1 MRLCAATAGA
11 GEKRRTFP
19 AEAGAADA
27 RSSAMTSPR
36 RRPKA
41 TLAGDAGDL
50 SRCASSLLAGAGIA
64 VVADPDAVVVL
75 LLSSPAARRVD
86 AVAALVAE
94 RPGARLVVAMPD
106 DARTASLRGALR
118 AGAHGIV
125 LDGELD
131 RTLVPAVV
139 SVASGQLS
147 APLALQR
154 QLAPAPLSFRERQI
168 LALVTEGNTNRQ
180 IADRLVVAESTVKT
194 HLSSAFEK
202 LEVRSRAEAA
212 ALFLDPDEGYA
223 HTVPELRLAS

>member
-1 MRLCAATAGA
+1 
-11 GEKRRTFP
+11 
-19 AEAGAADA
+19 
-27 RSSAMTSPR
+27 
-36 RRPKA
+36 
-41 TLAGDAGDL
+41 
-50 SRCASSLLAGAGIA
+50 
-64 VVADPDAVVVL
+64 
-75 LLSSPAARRVD
+75 
-86 AVAALVAE
+86 
-94 RPGARLVVAMPD
+94 MPD

-125 LDGELD
+125 FDGELD
-131 RTLVPAVV
+131 RTLVPAVA

-223 HTVPELRLAS
+223 HTMPELRLAG